1 MVLKELC
8 ESVANV
14 TTQDALEF
22 LPLAAVIGIAS
33 QVSEY
38 LPEEA
43 NLALRMLKQ
52 GDIQGAAVLSI
63 LD

>member
-22 LPLAAVIGIAS
+22 LPLAADIGIAP

-38 LPEEA
+38 LTEEA

-52 GDIQGAAVLSI
+52 VDIQGAAVLSI